1 MSKSLEE
8 RRGPAAPYRCIGDG
22 DGDVVEFRFNV

>member
-22 DGDVVEFRFNV
+22 DVVEFRFNV